1 MAEQEFSLR
10 ALEPSDTHGLIKL
23 ITEFDGDLTTRFQVD
38 PYEAIVSGTE
48 FQTEGVVIESA
59 DYDGLVGMGTVR
71 FGRVQF
77 NGDVLP
83 FAFLDG
89 LKVHK
94 DFRGNGLGHEIA
106 NWRIQK
112 AREAYGDQCVIGTG
126 MLYDNYASHAVAAKW
141 CREFAESALHILIMP
156 TRTHP
161 PKQLSGITVREIE
174 AHEYEEFAARQ
185 NAFYKNYNLY
195 TPSDASSIKS
205 ALGVAVD
212 GKKPYRFFGA
222 IDQNGNLLGGAQ
234 TWARGELKSDT
245 INTPPAPLRLMNQ
258 LLHLLPSDFIIR
270 DINVS
275 GLWYQP
281 SQLQVARFLWE
292 ALRWECKEQGNT
304 ITAGF
309 DPRDP
314 TRNVVNIKPWHQP
327 RPQITL
333 AIHGPAPI
341 DRSRLVFS
349 IGRV

>member
-1 MAEQEFSLR
+1 MLDQQFNLR
-10 ALEPSDTHGLIKL
+10 ALQPSDGTALTKL
-23 ITEFDGDLTTRFQVD
+23 ITEFEGDMTTRFRVD

-48 FQTEGVVIESA
+48 FQTAGVVVECA

-71 FGRVQF
+71 FGQTRF
-77 NGDVLP
+77 NEAVLP

-106 NWRIQK
+106 SWRIKQ
-112 AREAYGDQCVIGTG
+112 ARDAYGDQCVIGTG

-141 CREFAESALHILIMP
+141 CREFAESALNILIMP

-161 PKQLSGITVREIE
+161 PKPLNGIRVREIE
-174 AHEYEEFAARQ
+174 ESEYEEFAARQ

-195 TPSDASSIKS
+195 IPADANSIKN
-205 ALGVAVD
+205 ALDVELYGN
-212 GKKPYRFFGA
+212 KPYRFFAA
-222 IDQNGNLLGGAQ
+222 IDQNGNLIGGAQ
-234 TWARGELKSDT
+234 TWARGTLKSDT
-245 INTPPAPLRLMNQ
+245 INHPPQPLRVMNR
-258 LLHLLPSDFIIR
+258 LLHLLPADFIIR
-270 DINVS
+270 DISVN
-275 GLWYQP
+275 GLWYEP
-281 SQLQVARFLWE
+281 GQLKAARFLWE
-292 ALRWECKEQGNT
+292 AMRWECNNQGNT
-304 ITAGF
+304 MAAGF

-314 TRNVVNIKPWHQP
+314 ARSAVSLKPWHQP

-341 DRSRLVFS
+341 DRSKLIFS